1 LPHDSFSEILWRRIN
16 YINGKRKLVLME
28 QVKLDSYVQSEE
40 QYVEHPLLTPQTV
53 KERAF
58 QIEIAQRAQK
68 ENTLVVLPTGLGKT
82 VIAVLIAA
90 EMIKKGKILMLAP
103 TRPLVIQHHASFE
116 SMLIMDSSIVLTGK
130 VSPDKRVTLWQE
142 HQVIFSTPQVIRNDL
157 LKERY
162 TLEDVALIIFDE
174 AHRAV
179 GNYAYVEIAGMY
191 VSQRPE
197 HLILGLT
204 ASPGSKKSK
213 IKEVMENIHIHN
225 VEARMRQ
232 DDDIIDYVKE
242 ITVEWY
248 KVELTQEMEALRHQL
263 EALFYEKV
271 KKLQNLGLL
280 TYKKKEYIS
289 KKDLLDQRKYIPRYL
304 TGYRAKYKYAAF
316 LNQALA
322 ISLYHCLELLETQG
336 IAPMREYLGRMFQG
350 VPEKRSEKILVNDQ
364 RVQSIYEKAQ
374 AYSQLSHPK
383 LHALRKVLTEQLHKK
398 ESSLIIVFAQY
409 RDTIA
414 SILAEIDDI
423 PNSRPVRF
431 VGQSSRTDK
440 GLKQE
445 EQRMILEDF
454 KARKYNILV
463 ASSVAE
469 EGLDIPSVDLVVFY
483 EPIPSEI
490 RSIQRRGRTG
500 RSEVGRVIIL
510 ITKNSR
516 DEAYLWAERSREKK
530 MRRMVKWLRTK

>member
-1 LPHDSFSEILWRRIN
+1 MDQL
-16 YINGKRKLVLME
+16 
-28 QVKLDSYVQSEE
+28 KLDTYLQPEEGYVT
-40 QYVEHPLLTPQTV
+40 HPLLRPLTV
-53 KERAF
+53 KERSF
-58 QIEIAQRAQK
+58 QIEIAERAK
-68 ENTLVVLPTGLGKT
+68 RENTLVVIPTGLGKT
-82 VIAVLIAA
+82 VIAVLVAA
-90 EMIKKGKILMLAP
+90 DVIKKGKILMLAP
-103 TRPLVIQHHASFE
+103 TRPLVLQHHASFE
-116 SMLIMDSSIVLTGK
+116 AMLVMESSTVLTGK
-130 VSPDKRVTLWQE
+130 VTPDKRISLWQE
-142 HQVIFSTPQVIRNDL
+142 NQVIFSTPQVVRNDL

-179 GNYAYVEIAGMY
+179 GDYAYVEIAGFY
-191 VSQRPE
+191 TSQRKEP
-197 HLILGLT
+197 LILGLT

-213 IKEVMENIHIHN
+213 IEEVMENIHITN

-232 DDDIIDYVKE
+232 DDDVVDYVKE
-242 ITVEWY
+242 IKIEWY
-248 KVELTQEMEALRHQL
+248 KVELTQEMEAIRHQL
-263 EALFYEKV
+263 DALFYEKV
-271 KKLQNLGLL
+271 GKLRNMGLL

-289 KKDLLDQRKYIPRYL
+289 KRDLLDLRKYIPRYL
-304 TGYRAKYKYAAF
+304 TGYRAKYKYPAF

-336 IAPMREYLGRMFQG
+336 IAPLRDYLGRMFQG
-350 VPEKRSEKILVNDQ
+350 EPEKRSEKILVNDQ
-364 RVQSIYEKAQ
+364 RMKSIFERAQ
-374 AYSQLSHPK
+374 KYSMVSHPK
-383 LHALRKVLTEQLHKK
+383 LHALRSALVDQLRKK
-398 ESSLIIVFAQY
+398 DTSLIIVFAQY

-414 SILAEIDDI
+414 SILEEINDI
-423 PNSRPVRF
+423 PRSRPVRF

-445 EQRMILEDF
+445 EQHLILEKF
-454 KARKYNILV
+454 RNGEFNILV

-469 EGLDIPSVDLVVFY
+469 EGLDIPAVDLVVFY

-510 ITKNSR
+510 ITKDSR

-530 MRRMVKWLRTK
+530 MQHIVKWLRSK